1 MPTIKK
7 LELLAPAK
15 NLFVGKAAINHGAD
29 AVYIGAPDFGARKQA
44 ANSIIA
50 VEELI
55 KYAHIYHS
63 KVFIA
68 LNTILYEHEL
78 EKVQKLIH
86 QLYNIGADAIIIQ
99 DMGILEMELPPIP
112 IHASTQANN
121 FELEQVQF
129 LDKIGIS
136 RAVLA
141 RELSLDEIKQISTNT
156 SIELEAFIH
165 GALCVSLSGQCYMSQ
180 AIGQRS
186 ANRGEC
192 AQACRLK
199 YNLTNKNGDILAKDK
214 HLLSLKDLSVGEKIA
229 QMAEAGIK
237 SFKIEGRLKD
247 EAYVK
252 NVVTYYRQVLD
263 NLIETKPDFQKDS
276 SGTIYPNFIPDV
288 NKSFNRRFTS
298 YFISGRAK
306 QMVSL
311 HSPKSFGEPLGKVIE
326 CQNKKLRIN
335 TNFAFAN
342 GDGLCFIDEKEELKG
357 IRVKKAEMDYLLISD
372 SLNIKKGT
380 LIYRNHNH
388 AFLKQLEKSNEIR
401 KIGCFIEVLNSDK
414 GIQIK
419 ATDQDHI
426 SVTCELP
433 EATEKA
439 KKQELIINMFQKQF
453 LNISDEYFK
462 ITAFNWKVQSEIGFY
477 RIAEVNQFR
486 RTILQL
492 LLNERIKQY
501 QPAHIQFTPSNIP
514 YYKKELNYAFN
525 ISNSLAMKFYARHGA
540 DVLEKAPEVTKNYLN
555 KNLMTTRYCTKY
567 ELGICEKKQ
576 LKTSAPDNSKLFIE
590 NKFGK
595 YHLAFD
601 CKLCR
606 MFVKHLK

>member
-1 MPTIKK
+1 M
-7 LELLAPAK
+7 
-15 NLFVGKAAINHGAD
+15 
-29 AVYIGAPDFGARKQA
+29 YIGAPDFGARKQA
-44 ANSIIA
+44 ANSISSI
-50 VEELI
+50 EELI

-99 DMGILEMELPPIP
+99 DMGILEMDLPPIP

-121 FELEQVQF
+121 FELKQVQF
-129 LDKIGIS
+129 LNEIGIS

-141 RELSLDEIKQISTNT
+141 RELSLDEIKQISSNT

-199 YNLTNKNGDILAKDK
+199 YTLTNKNGDILARDK

-229 QMAEAGIK
+229 QMAHAGIK

-263 NLIETKPDFQKDS
+263 KLIETKPDFRKDS
-276 SGTIYPNFIPDV
+276 SGTIYPGFTPDV
-288 NKSFNRRFTS
+288 SKSFNRRFTS
-298 YFISGRAK
+298 YFLSGRAE

-326 CQNKKLRIN
+326 CQNKRLIIN
-335 TNFAFAN
+335 TNVAIAN
-342 GDGLCFIDEKEELKG
+342 GDGLCFINEKEELKG
-357 IRVKKAEMDYLLISD
+357 IRVEKVEGNYLLISD
-372 SLNIKKGT
+372 TLNIQKGT
-380 LIYRNHNH
+380 QVYRNHNH
-388 AFLKQLEKSNEIR
+388 SFLKQLEKSTEIR
-401 KIGCFIEVLNSDK
+401 KISCSIEVFNIDE

-419 ATDQDHI
+419 ATDEDHI
-426 SVTCELP
+426 SVTFELP
-433 EATEKA
+433 KATEKA

-453 LNISDEYFK
+453 LDISDEYFR

-477 RIAEVNQFR
+477 RIAEVNQLR
-486 RTILQL
+486 RTVLEL
-492 LLNERIKQY
+492 LLNERIKKY
-501 QPAHIQFTPSNIP
+501 QPGHIQFKPSSVP
-514 YYKKELNYAFN
+514 FYKEVLDYAFN
-525 ISNSLAMKFYARHGA
+525 VSNSLAVKFYARHGA
-540 DVLEKAPEVTKNYLN
+540 NVLEKAPEVTENYLN
-555 KNLMTTRYCTKY
+555 KNLMTTRYCMKY

-595 YHLAFD
+595 YQLAFD

-606 MFVKHLK
+606 MYIKHLK

>member
-1 MPTIKK
+1 MSSIKK

-29 AVYIGAPDFGARKQA
+29 AVYIGARKQA
-44 ANSIIA
+44 ANSINSI
-50 VEELI
+50 EELI
-55 KYAHIYHS
+55 NYAHIYHS

-86 QLYNIGADAIIIQ
+86 QLHNIGADAIIIQ
-99 DMGILEMELPPIP
+99 DMGILEMDLPPIP

-121 FELEQVQF
+121 FELQQVQF

-141 RELSLDEIKQISTNT
+141 RELSLDEIKRINSTT

-199 YNLTNKNGDILAKDK
+199 YTLTNKDGDTLAKDK

-229 QMAEAGIK
+229 KMANAGIK

-263 NLIETKPDFQKDS
+263 KLIDTEPGFQKDS
-276 SGTIYPNFIPDV
+276 SGTIYPNFQADV
-288 NKSFNRRFTS
+288 HKSFNRRFTS
-298 YFISGRAK
+298 YFLSGRAE

-326 CQNKKLRIN
+326 CQNRKLRIS
-335 TNFAFAN
+335 TKVPIAN
-342 GDGLCFIDEKEELKG
+342 GDGLCFINEKEELEG
-357 IRVKKAEMDYLLISD
+357 IRVEKVERNYLLISD
-372 SLNIKKGT
+372 KANIEKGT
-380 LIYRNHNH
+380 LVYRNHNH
-388 AFLKQLEKSNEIR
+388 AFLKQLENSNKIR
-401 KIGCFIEVLNSDK
+401 KISCSIEVFAIDK
-414 GIQIK
+414 DIQIK
-419 ATDQDHI
+419 VTDEDHI
-426 SVTCELP
+426 SVTFKLP
-433 EATEKA
+433 EALEKA
-439 KKQELIINMFQKQF
+439 KKQELIINMFQSSF
-453 LNISDEYFK
+453 
-462 ITAFNWKVQSEIGFY
+462 
-477 RIAEVNQFR
+477 
-486 RTILQL
+486 
-492 LLNERIKQY
+492 
-501 QPAHIQFTPSNIP
+501 
-514 YYKKELNYAFN
+514 
-525 ISNSLAMKFYARHGA
+525 
-540 DVLEKAPEVTKNYLN
+540 
-555 KNLMTTRYCTKY
+555 
-567 ELGICEKKQ
+567 
-576 LKTSAPDNSKLFIE
+576 
-590 NKFGK
+590 
-595 YHLAFD
+595 
-601 CKLCR
+601 
-606 MFVKHLK
+606 